1 MTAGYA
7 GCRNLTTICAT
18 AALTL
23 GLAAC
28 GGGGGSKG
36 PGMAALTEME
46 RALALAAAIETAKAT
61 GADGTFDD
69 ALHGFAPAVTASHD
83 GTTLT
88 VEVSEAGT
96 PRGGTARGGDFVAQD
111 NRTAAIAGWTG
122 TRFARGEEEAAESL
136 VVYTDA
142 GPPEAMAF
150 TPENLNKLRE
160 VSGLTGES
168 VPESGLAIEAA
179 WLPVIASTSLA
190 AAGPRGSITYG
201 ATGTGQDQ
209 GLAFT
214 GTFAG
219 GSGEYR
225 CSGGACSLTLDDR
238 GVSTAM
244 GGAWTFAPAP
254 GARVMVPDYDRLHLG
269 WWLNEE
275 EDGAYGFQTFAGG
288 VGFPAGAA
296 DVTAAMAGTATYRG
310 AAAGVYVTMDVS
322 GGQVTRATRGEF
334 TARATLEAHF
344 FGAQDARRGHRHDRL
359 LQARERGADD
369 GVGRG
374 AGIRRPHRR
383 RRLLRRR
390 HRGNARPRDA
400 RRRQLGGAV
409 SRDRRRHRSRRPA
422 EPRDRAVRRPL
433 PRRAHRGGVRRRQ
446 VAVPADRWDI
456 SVSLERRPAGRESV
470 MKDCAPVR
478 IPCRRAG
485 VVALPRELWLYR
497 ITSLHLVL
505 GGRGGR
511 RYGSTM
517 SWEAQRG
524 ENWPGGRGETRAV
537 RRWLGRS
544 FSGREWGGTFN
555 PRIDTT

>member
-7 GCRNLTTICAT
+7 GCRNLTTVCAAT
-18 AALTL
+18 ALAL

-36 PGMAALTEME
+36 SGMAALTEME
-46 RALALAAAIETAKAT
+46 RALALAAAVEAAKAT

-69 ALHGFAPAVTASHD
+69 ALHGVAPAVTASHD

-88 VEVSEAGT
+88 VEVSESGT

-111 NRTAAIAGWTG
+111 ERAAAIAGWTG
-122 TRFARGEEEAAESL
+122 TRFGRDEEAAESL

-142 GPPEAMAF
+142 GPPEVMAF

-168 VPESGLAIEAA
+168 VPESGLAIETA

-190 AAGPRGSITYG
+190 AASPLGSVTYG
-201 ATGTGQDQ
+201 PTGTGQDQ

-214 GTFAG
+214 GTFGG

-238 GVSTAM
+238 GVPTAM

-254 GARVMVPDYDRLHLG
+254 GAMVTIPDYDHLHLG

-275 EDGAYGFQTFAGG
+275 EDGAWGFQTFAGG

-296 DVTAAMAGTATYRG
+296 DVTAAMAGSATYRG

-322 GGQVTRATRGEF
+322 GGAGDASDPRRVHRTGDARGPLL
-334 TARATLEAHF
+334 RRP
-344 FGAQDARRGHRHDRL
+344 GCRRGHRHHRF
-359 LQARERGADD
+359 LQERGRGADEGLERGAE
-369 GVGRG
+369 G
-374 AGIRRPHRR
+374 RRPDDW

-390 HRGNARPRDA
+390 DRGNARPRDA
-400 RRRQLGGAV
+400 RGRQLGGAV
-409 SRDRRRHRSRRPA
+409 SWDRRRHRSRRPA

-433 PRRAHRGGVRRRQ
+433 PRRASRGGVRRRQ
-446 VAVPADRWDI
+446 VAAALLRTVAW
-456 SVSLERRPAGRESV
+456 
-470 MKDCAPVR
+470 VR
-478 IPCRRAG
+478 GAR
-485 VVALPRELWLYR
+485 
-497 ITSLHLVL
+497 
-505 GGRGGR
+505 
-511 RYGSTM
+511 
-517 SWEAQRG
+517 
-524 ENWPGGRGETRAV
+524 
-537 RRWLGRS
+537 
-544 FSGREWGGTFN
+544 
-555 PRIDTT
+555 

>member
-7 GCRNLTTICAT
+7 GCRNLTTVCAA
-18 AALTL
+18 AALAL

-46 RALALAAAIETAKAT
+46 RALAVATALEAAKTT

-69 ALHGFAPAVTASHD
+69 ALHGFAPAVTMSHD

-88 VEVSEAGT
+88 VEVSESGT

-111 NRTAAIAGWTG
+111 AGPRAIAGWTG
-122 TRFARGEEEAAESL
+122 TRFARGEEEAEHL

-142 GPPEAMAF
+142 GPPEVMAF

-168 VPESGLAIEAA
+168 VPESGLAVEAA

-190 AAGPRGSITYG
+190 PAGPRGSVTYG
-201 ATGTGQDQ
+201 PTGMGQDQ

-238 GVSTAM
+238 GVPTAM

-254 GARVMVPDYDRLHLG
+254 GATVMIPDHDHLHFG

-275 EDGAYGFQTFAGG
+275 EDGSWGFQSFAGG

-344 FGAQDARRGHRHDRL
+344 FGAQDAGEVTGTIDSFRSGNGAPLTGWAVELEAAGLTIGDASFAGETVGTLGPATTGEGSWEGRFHGTDGAAGAE
-359 LQARERGADD
+359 ARPSHATGRFDVHFPGAHIA
-369 GVGRG
+369 GAFG
-374 AGIRRPHRR
+374 AG
-383 RRLLRRR
+383 
-390 HRGNARPRDA
+390 
-400 RRRQLGGAV
+400 
-409 SRDRRRHRSRRPA
+409 
-422 EPRDRAVRRPL
+422 
-433 PRRAHRGGVRRRQ
+433 
-446 VAVPADRWDI
+446 
-456 SVSLERRPAGRESV
+456 
-470 MKDCAPVR
+470 K
-478 IPCRRAG
+478 
-485 VVALPRELWLYR
+485 
-497 ITSLHLVL
+497 
-505 GGRGGR
+505 
-511 RYGSTM
+511 
-517 SWEAQRG
+517 
-524 ENWPGGRGETRAV
+524 
-537 RRWLGRS
+537 
-544 FSGREWGGTFN
+544 
-555 PRIDTT
+555 